1 MKRAIAFALCC
12 ALMLSCA
19 VGHALSYTQ
28 DFFLDDSGPGVQ
40 RLQERLAELGYL
52 KGSIDGWYGEGT
64 KSAVE
69 RFQEVNGLKMSGFAD
84 RALQTALFAS
94 DARALPESLM
104 SLDELVA
111 MMSTPNPLVTY
122 DMSGLTVEGTTAK
135 VALNADTT
143 LYATLVGARDVT
155 EIRLVGEGNVKIP
168 FTVMLM
174 KLDKSIDSVG
184 MYTAVD
190 EMIEFGDRYVGN
202 KRVTYE
208 NNDGTESLII
218 TPYTEP
224 VPPTGDS

>member
-1 MKRAIAFALCC
+1 MKRMFAFALCC
-12 ALMLSCA
+12 ALVLSCVVA
-19 VGHALSYTQ
+19 HALAYTQ
-28 DFFLDDSGPGVQ
+28 DFFLDDSGPGVK

-52 KGSIDGWYGEGT
+52 KGDADGWYGEGT

-69 RFQEVNGLKMSGFAD
+69 RFQEVNGLKMSGMAD
-84 RALQTALFAS
+84 RGLQTALFAG
-94 DARALPESLM
+94 DARPLPESLM

-122 DMSGLTVEGTTAK
+122 DMSSLVVEGTQAS

-174 KLDKSIDSVG
+174 KLDKSIDNTG

-190 EMIEFGDRYVGN
+190 EMIEFGDRYIGN

-208 NNDGTESLII
+208 NNDGVESLIVV
-218 TPYTEP
+218 PYTEP
-224 VPPTGDS
+224 AP